1 MKNDYLIIED
11 EVLAAD
17 ELQRMMKK
25 LRPDYHLI
33 GVTGTIKETC
43 EMLRNSSP
51 DLLLSDI
58 RLSDGLSFDI
68 FFQMSTDTPII
79 FTTAFDEYAIQ
90 AFKNNSVDYL
100 LKPIDEEFLERAL
113 AKFEKHQQIL
123 ISSEQIKHVA
133 TEYQSHIIKT
143 RFLVQIGD
151 EFRHVETKDIAYF
164 YSEEKYTY
172 LYTTQNKKYIIP
184 YTLDSLQNMIDNKQ
198 FFRISRNCIC
208 AIQGIARC
216 SRYFSGR
223 LCVQLKPE
231 SPANIIVSRSR
242 AADVLN
248 WMDDKI

>member
-1 MKNDYLIIED
+1 MKNDYIIIED
-11 EVLAAD
+11 EHLAAE
-17 ELQRMMKK
+17 ELQRMMRK

-33 GVTGTIKETC
+33 GIGDSIRKTC
-43 EMLRNSSP
+43 QLLNNSSP
-51 DLLLSDI
+51 NLILADI

-68 FFQMSTDTPII
+68 FFQIATDTPII
-79 FTTAFDEYAIQ
+79 FTTAYDEYAIQ
-90 AFKNNSVDYL
+90 AFRNNSVDYL
-100 LKPIDEEFLERAL
+100 LKPIDEEYLERAL
-113 AKFEKHQQIL
+113 AKFEKYNQTTFAVEHLQHAA
-123 ISSEQIKHVA
+123 S
-133 TEYQSHIIKT
+133 EYQSHIIKT

-151 EFRHVETKDIAYF
+151 EFRHVETKNIAYF